1 MMMNP
6 CAEHSD
12 INVYALYVNEDLED
26 CLFDFFLSIVDEER
40 REQILRIKDKKKRD
54 MKLLSRIFSMVCI
67 KKEFGIDFKNQK
79 FLSEVDGKPYLSGY
93 PDVHFN
99 VSHSG
104 ELIVC
109 AVGREKVGIDV
120 EKVREFKENL
130 IFKVCNREE
139 RERILNSV
147 DTNAEFCKVWTK
159 KEAYLKY
166 LGEGIKSFNLKNI
179 VYPDNLIMRTC
190 EYGNFIMIVCSG
202 KNEA

>member
-12 INVYALYVNEDLED
+12 INIYALYVNEDLED
-26 CLFDFFLSIVDEER
+26 CMFDFFLDIVDDER
-40 REQILRIKDKKKRD
+40 KQQVLRIKDKKKRD

-79 FLSEVDGKPYLSGY
+79 FLAEENGKPYLAEH

-109 AVGREKVGIDV
+109 AIGRKKVGIDV
-120 EKVREFKENL
+120 EKVREFNENL

-166 LGEGIKSFNLKNI
+166 LGEGIKSFNFKNI
-179 VYPDNLIMRTC
+179 VYPDNLIMRFC
-190 EYGNFIMIVCSG
+190 RYSNFIIIVCSE
-202 KNEA
+202 KN